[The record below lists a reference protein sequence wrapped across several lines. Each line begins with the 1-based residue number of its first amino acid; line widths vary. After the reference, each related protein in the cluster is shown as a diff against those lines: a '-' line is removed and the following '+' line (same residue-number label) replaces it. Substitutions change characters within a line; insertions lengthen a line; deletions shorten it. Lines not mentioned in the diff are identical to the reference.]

1 MPRQRGIKDFRLG
14 LGPLLCCVL
23 LSLWTACGGGSGG
36 GSAPPP
42 QTYTVTFLAGTG
54 GTLTGSTTQT
64 VTSGGSATAVTAVPA
79 PGYVFTGW
87 NGTGFASTGGNPLTV
102 TNVTTNLTLT
112 ATFTQQT
119 FTVSFLPGTGGSLTG
134 STTQTVAYGGSAT
147 AVIAVPATGYTFSG
161 WSGPGFTAT
170 STNPLTVT
178 NVTANLTL
186 TATFTQQTFTVSFL
200 PGTGGSLTGSATQT
214 VAYGGSASA
223 VTAVPATGYTFTGW
237 SGTGFTATSSNPLTV
252 SNVTANLTVTATF
265 TQQTFTVSFLAG
277 MGGNLTGSA
286 TQTVAYGGSAT
297 AVTAVPAMGYTFTG
311 WSGPGFPSTSTNP
324 LMVSNVTANLTLT
337 ATFTQQTFTVSFL
350 AGMGGNLTGSAT
362 QTVAYGGSATAV
374 TAVPATGYT
383 FSGWSGT
390 GFTSTSTNPLTV
402 ANVTAN
408 LTVTATFAV
417 LRTVTFLAGANGTL
431 TGATTQSVADGGNA
445 TAVTAVPNPGYA
457 LVSWTGPGFPTTS
470 SNPLTVTNVTA
481 DLTLTATFA
490 RLPVIGSFTALSS
503 TVGRGMAAYL
513 SWSGLSNYTSAS
525 IDNGVGA
532 VVTPNG
538 MLSAYPTADT
548 TYTLTATNAAG
559 SITLSVAITVV
570 PPPTINTFTAT
581 PATVAAGAPTTLAW
595 SVTGAT
601 TLTIDNGVGV
611 VTGTSIDVI
620 PPMGATA
627 TATTY
632 KLTASSSYGTRYAY
646 ATVTSGPPASL
657 TYSQNPA
664 TYLRTVAITPNV
676 PSHAAGPITA
686 YAVLGTTLPP
696 GLSLD
701 PTSGVISG
709 TPTAVVPTT
718 TYVIRGSNTYGFT
731 AASVVLTVTE
741 PPPVIT
747 YTGSTYALPL
757 GVPVSLFPINTG
769 GQVVTWSITPTLPTG
784 LAFSTSTGAITGT
797 PTVVASAQTYTITAT
812 NSGGTS
818 TPALAVSVVQAVPHI
833 AYPSGTY
840 SLYLNQAI
848 SALMPVNSGGAAT
861 SWSIDPPL
869 SAGLSFDAATGRITG
884 TPTAAAA
891 TQTYTVTAVNA
902 GGSGVTSLVL
912 VVGIQPPVITVQ
924 PSGKI
929 LAPGLV
935 PTFGVT
941 ATGAGLLTYQWYLGN
956 NPIVGATLSTYT
968 APAFQA
974 ADDGAAFAVVVS
986 DGFGGSTTSAPARIS
1001 LFLDLGTWLMAH
1013 PAIAAA
1019 IKWQVQSGDPFNY
1032 YIAPGEAQKVAW
1044 ASWSPTQ
1051 QADLDAA
1058 YRSHVDWFNAGAPQ
1072 VTMVPGGT
1080 ATTLSDQPTNLYSQI
1095 GLDAN
1100 ATMVQVSPAD
1110 MWRLYTSHV
1119 AFSLMLELSQQVP
1132 WTLTGYAS
1140 GSLRWLFDSSTMAW
1154 LQPNGTYGMGT
1165 YPGANQP
1172 ALRDNNRPRT
1182 QFADPRWTF
1191 PWLQQAGIIGASR
1204 RSTIGGFLDY
1214 MRHNLYHAVGGADTF
1229 GSDYAIWQYRG
1240 YSPVSR
1246 IVLGTVD
1253 SRYPELGN
1261 QHFTEGCHGSTGFIN
1276 AALRI
1281 LNIPVQP
1288 IWVCGHELLYFMSE
1302 DLYLDHADDPYNG
1315 VVLASSSPSLL
1326 LLMDSATWR
1335 SRFGAD
1341 ETLNNWDYASPV
1353 IQWIGYAAQHFP

>member
-54 GTLTGSTTQT
+54 GNLTGITTQT
-64 VTSGGSATAVTAVPA
+64 VT
-79 PGYVFTGW
+79 
-87 NGTGFASTGGNPLTV
+87 
-102 TNVTTNLTLT
+102 
-112 ATFTQQT
+112 
-119 FTVSFLPGTGGSLTG
+119 
-134 STTQTVAYGGSAT
+134 
-147 AVIAVPATGYTFSG
+147 
-161 WSGPGFTAT
+161 
-170 STNPLTVT
+170 
-178 NVTANLTL
+178 
-186 TATFTQQTFTVSFL
+186 
-200 PGTGGSLTGSATQT
+200 
-214 VAYGGSASA
+214 YGGSAS
-223 VTAVPATGYTFTGW
+223 
-237 SGTGFTATSSNPLTV
+237 
-252 SNVTANLTVTATF
+252 
-265 TQQTFTVSFLAG
+265 
-277 MGGNLTGSA
+277 
-286 TQTVAYGGSAT
+286 
-297 AVTAVPAMGYTFTG
+297 
-311 WSGPGFPSTSTNP
+311 
-324 LMVSNVTANLTLT
+324 
-337 ATFTQQTFTVSFL
+337 
-350 AGMGGNLTGSAT
+350 
-362 QTVAYGGSATAV
+362 AV

-402 ANVTAN
+402 SNVIANLTLTATFTQQTFTVTFLPGTGGSLTGSATQTVAYGGSATAVTAVPATGYVFTGWSGTGFTSTSTNPLTVSNMTAN

-457 LVSWTGPGFPTTS
+457 LVSWTGPGFTTTS

-481 DLTLTATFA
+481 DLTITATFA

-538 MLSAYPTADT
+538 MLSAYPSTDT
-548 TYTLTATNAAG
+548 IYTLTATNAAG
-559 SITLSVAITVV
+559 STTLSVAITVV

-581 PATVAAGAPTTLAW
+581 PANVAAGAPTTLAW

-620 PPMGATA
+620 PPTGASA
-627 TATTY
+627 TLTTY
-632 KLTASSSYGTRYAY
+632 KLTASSPYGTRYAS
-646 ATVTSGPPASL
+646 ASVTSGPPVSL

-676 PSHAAGPITA
+676 PSQAAGPITA

-701 PTSGVISG
+701 TSSGAITG

-769 GQVVTWSITPTLPTG
+769 GQVVTWSIMPTLPTG
-784 LAFSTSTGAITGT
+784 LTFSTSTGAITGT
-797 PTVVASAQTYTITAT
+797 PTAVSTAQTYTI
-812 NSGGTS
+812 
-818 TPALAVSVVQAVPHI
+818 
-833 AYPSGTY
+833 
-840 SLYLNQAI
+840 
-848 SALMPVNSGGAAT
+848 
-861 SWSIDPPL
+861 
-869 SAGLSFDAATGRITG
+869 
-884 TPTAAAA
+884 
-891 TQTYTVTAVNA
+891 TAVNA
-902 GGSGVTSLVL
+902 GGSGVTSLVI

-935 PTFGVT
+935 PTFSVT
-941 ATGAGLLTYQWYLGN
+941 ATGAGTLGYQWYLGG
-956 NPIVGATLSTYT
+956 NPIAGATSSTYT
-968 APAFQA
+968 APAFEA
-974 ADDGAAFAVVVS
+974 KDDGSVFTVVVS
-986 DGFGGSTTSAPARIS
+986 DGFGGSTTSALARLS
-1001 LFLDLGTWLMAH
+1001 LFLDLGTWLTAH

-1019 IKWQVQSGDPFNY
+1019 IKWQIQSGDPYNY
-1032 YIAPGEAQKVAW
+1032 YIAPSEAQKVAW
-1044 ASWSPTQ
+1044 ASWSQTQ

-1165 YPGANQP
+1165 YAGANQP

-1229 GSDYAIWQYRG
+1229 GSDFAIWQYRG

-1253 SRYPELGN
+1253 SRNPVLGT

-1315 VVLASSSPSLL
+1315 VVRASSSPSLL
-1326 LLMDSATWR
+1326 LLIDSATWR

-1341 ETLNNWDYASPV
+1341 ETLNNWDYSSPV